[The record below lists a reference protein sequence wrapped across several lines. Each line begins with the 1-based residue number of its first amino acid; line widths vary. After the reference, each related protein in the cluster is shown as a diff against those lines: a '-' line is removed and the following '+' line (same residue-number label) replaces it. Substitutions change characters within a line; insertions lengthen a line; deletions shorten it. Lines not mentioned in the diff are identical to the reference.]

1 MKSLSTVLFAFVFTA
16 LMLAAPAEAAES
28 KSKDKQTPKAGESY
42 SGSGTVNIL
51 RDVGLKVDGPFG
63 PFVFRAIV
71 HQSMLGAFVG
81 KIALKNGHGTMVD
94 FKYVDGASALPSDAE
109 VKKLRSASD

>member
-1 MKSLSTVLFAFVFTA
+1 MKSLAAGIARAGSTDT
-16 LMLAAPAEAAES
+16 ES
-28 KSKDKQTPKAGESY
+28 SLTLPRPQGRRP
-42 SGSGTVNIL
+42 L
-51 RDVGLKVDGPFG
+51 RAVCFPRQRPSVD
-63 PFVFRAIV
+63 A
-71 HQSMLGAFVG
+71 GAFVG